1 MIKIVFYTK
10 DDCEACRIMN
20 DILLEAVLDV
30 KVDIDIKKINK
41 KKMDSASY
49 LVRDVKV
56 YPTIVILDNFK
67 EIATLEGT
75 YPKEY
80 IKNILNKLKN
90 ECN

>member
-1 MIKIVFYTK
+1 MIKIIFYTK

-20 DILLEAVLDV
+20 DILLEAVL
-30 KVDIDIKKINK
+30 
-41 KKMDSASY
+41 
-49 LVRDVKV
+49 DVKV